1 MSEWLDL
8 LLNLI
13 CGLLEILC
21 DFNSFGSS
29 NRSWPDL
36 ENSRIFWGIVIL
48 ILGGIIWW
56 ELG

>member
-8 LLNLI
+8 LLNFI
-13 CGLLEILC
+13 CGLLEIFC

-29 NRSWPDL
+29 HKSWLDL
-36 ENSRIFWGIVIL
+36 ENGRIFWGIVIL

-56 ELG
+56 ELR